1 MRIFVSLVFA
11 SLNLTLAIVPAYTQ
25 QQEQNSQE
33 RNSFRVR
40 LETPGGSSLWND
52 SRSELIVGNSH
63 RQGDRSTARV
73 DIYNVVSGE
82 KRSIDILK
90 EFPNARYVY
99 VEGLAVSPE
108 GSILVACEVDS
119 NEAAFAGDRLL
130 LYDRHSALT
139 TSLLAG
145 DYDVGAVALDRQ
157 SNMYIL
163 GSHDGELSSKE
174 PYPLLVKYDS
184 YGHITSQMLP
194 RSLFTNFEDPV
205 GDGISDP
212 RRGATR
218 LAVNEKAI
226 HVYLAPASEMVVLN
240 QTGEIQTRVN
250 VARKLSEFAE
260 TKGYKAFRVDGDEF
274 SPSGDLWF
282 VGVLAEP
289 SNSTSAM
296 PPARNFVVRLTPA
309 GQLQVPYKEVGEESP
324 GQYLPQLI
332 GFTQSNEP
340 VGSSSV
346 GSDYFLVQKGPY

>member
-40 LETPGGSSLWND
+40 LETPGGSSLWDD

-184 YGHITSQMLP
+184 YGHITSRMLP
-194 RSLFTNFEDPV
+194 RFSPTSRTLSVMESATLAEEQRASPSTKRQFTYIWHQLAKWSSL
-205 GDGISDP
+205 
-212 RRGATR
+212 TR
-218 LAVNEKAI
+218 LERYKRVSMWPVSFQNLQRRKATKLF
-226 HVYLAPASEMVVLN
+226 VW
-240 QTGEIQTRVN
+240 TG
-250 VARKLSEFAE
+250 
-260 TKGYKAFRVDGDEF
+260 
-274 SPSGDLWF
+274 
-282 VGVLAEP
+282 
-289 SNSTSAM
+289 TSSR
-296 PPARNFVVRLTPA
+296 PLGTC
-309 GQLQVPYKEVGEESP
+309 GL
-324 GQYLPQLI
+324 
-332 GFTQSNEP
+332 
-340 VGSSSV
+340 
-346 GSDYFLVQKGPY
+346 